1 MFLFN
6 DADGSSDYV
15 APNNIGVPFIASP
28 NSAALPHR
36 KPASAGIS
44 RDSCS
49 VQGHDRRDIQSKM
62 IDQ

>member
-6 DADGSSDYV
+6 DTVSSADYV

-28 NSAALPHR
+28 KLVALPYR
-36 KPASAGIS
+36 KFTSARIS

-49 VQGHDRRDIQSKM
+49 VYGHDRRDIRSTM
-62 IDQ
+62 IDH